1 MKSAEHHIAVCTA
14 ASASKACSIA
24 TMILVAL
31 LAVSL
36 SAFLLSGCV
45 AKPDVGTQNAAV
57 EEGANASGEDQ
68 QATDESA
75 GSEAVE
81 GGEAEQQQSSSDDPY
96 APTEWD
102 AAIAPDFYRVA
113 GAALVEHEVS
123 PGEFHFGDLDELG
136 RATACYAAITRDNYE
151 DELNEEREDFGA
163 SADRISGWGH
173 NVRIEVS
180 YPNGDE
186 RSTWSFARSHLIAD
200 SLGGVVDNGAK
211 HDGKSVATNL
221 ITGTYAQNVGSD
233 NEGGMAYAET
243 KARDWLSQAK
253 DGEWLY
259 YCATPV
265 YQGDE
270 PVARSVFVDILSSDG
285 KLDEHIEVFNVVGDV
300 SGRYSLDYATGCIID
315 NETGKALD

>member
-1 MKSAEHHIAVCTA
+1 MKSTEHPIAVRAT
-14 ASASKACSIA
+14 ASASKASIVA
-24 TMILVAL
+24 KMILVAL
-31 LAVSL
+31 LAASI
-36 SAFLLSGCV
+36 SALALSGCA
-45 AKPDVGTQNAAV
+45 AKPDGKMQNAAV
-57 EEGANASGEDQ
+57 EESANASDKAQ
-68 QATDESA
+68 SATNGNTE
-75 GSEAVE
+75 GEAVE
-81 GGEAEQQQSSSDDPY
+81 SGEASQQDASADPY

-102 AAIAPDFYRVA
+102 AEIAPDFYRVD
-113 GAALVEHEVS
+113 GAAIVEHEIS
-123 PGEFHFGDLDELG
+123 PGEFHFGDLDDLG

-151 DELNEEREDFGA
+151 DELEEEREDFGA

-180 YPNGDE
+180 YPSGDA
-186 RSTWSFARSHLIAD
+186 RSTWAFARSHLIAD

-243 KARDWLSQAK
+243 KARDWLSQAE

-270 PVARSVFVDILSSDG
+270 PVVRSVFVDILSSDG
-285 KLDEHIEVFNVVGDV
+285 ELDEHIEVFNVVGDV

-315 NETGKALD
+315 NETGKALG